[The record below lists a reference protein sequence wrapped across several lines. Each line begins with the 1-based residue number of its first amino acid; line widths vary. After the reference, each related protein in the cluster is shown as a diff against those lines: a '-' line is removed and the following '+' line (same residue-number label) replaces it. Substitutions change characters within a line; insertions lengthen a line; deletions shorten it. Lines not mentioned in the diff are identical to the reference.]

1 MITAYTSVSILK
13 IGSITPHSANRLVR
27 GACVRVE
34 SWTDPRRQK
43 GTSTKTSNSE
53 DKLRSLMNSENPW
66 ANVDPMMPRSL
77 PAIEAWREPT
87 ALDLIRTTLR
97 VRLR

>member
-1 MITAYTSVSILK
+1 
-13 IGSITPHSANRLVR
+13 
-27 GACVRVE
+27 
-34 SWTDPRRQK
+34 
-43 GTSTKTSNSE
+43 
-53 DKLRSLMNSENPW
+53 MNSENPW